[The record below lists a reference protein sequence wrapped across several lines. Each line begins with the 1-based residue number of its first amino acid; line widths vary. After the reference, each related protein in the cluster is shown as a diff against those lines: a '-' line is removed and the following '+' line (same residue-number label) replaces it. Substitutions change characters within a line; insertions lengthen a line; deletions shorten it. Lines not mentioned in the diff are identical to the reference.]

1 MRDRAVIAPGSATP
15 EDARPHDLVVLGGG
29 PGGYATALYGAA
41 AGLRVALVEEDRVGG
56 TCLHRGCVPAKELLQ
71 TAEVLRTVRDAGAFG
86 VRTGAPTGV
95 PTVELPVAQAR
106 KQQIVDR
113 LTKGLEGLLAG
124 RSVDLFRSRGVVA
137 DAAPAHLLLADGT
150 RLAGR
155 ALVLATGS
163 VPRELPGVPF
173 DGERVLSSDH
183 VLNLDRVPARTV
195 IVGGGAIGC
204 EFASYLTDIGSQ
216 VTVLEALPS
225 ILPGVDEQVSAVVG
239 RVFRR
244 RGVAVH
250 TGVTVE
256 AVEPHDDG
264 VRVRYRPAPSPA
276 AGAAGGSAND
286 PVTVDAD
293 VVVVSI
299 GRRPRSDGIG
309 LAEAG
314 IVCDERGHVT
324 VDPYRRTS
332 VPGVY
337 AVGDLVPGPALAHV
351 AFAEAIVAVRTI
363 LGEAAPPLD
372 EDRVPWCIYCHPEVA
387 FAGLTEAEARRR
399 GHDVVTST
407 HRFGGNSR
415 ALILGQPD
423 GVVKLVAERDGPLL
437 GVHIA
442 GPWATELLAEGY
454 LAVNW
459 EATPAEIG
467 GLIHPHPTLSEVFG
481 EAALALTGRSLH

>member
-1 MRDRAVIAPGSATP
+1 MSDRPVTAPGPAP
-15 EDARPHDLVVLGGG
+15 HDGARPHDLVVLGGG

-71 TAEVLRTVRDAGAFG
+71 TAEVLRTVRDAASFG
-86 VRTGAPTGV
+86 VRAGPPTL
-95 PTVELPVAQAR
+95 ELPAAQVR
-106 KQQIVDR
+106 KQQIVER

-124 RSVDLFRSRGVVA
+124 RSVEVFRSRGVVA
-137 DAAPAHLLLADGT
+137 DGSGRRLALADGT
-150 RLAGR
+150 SLAGR

-163 VPRELPGVPF
+163 EPRALPGVPF

-183 VLNLDRVPARTV
+183 VLTLDRVPERTV

-204 EFASYLTDIGSQ
+204 EFASYLSDVGSE

-225 ILPGVDEQVSAVVG
+225 ILPGVDEQVSAVVA
-239 RVFRR
+239 RSFRR
-244 RGVAVH
+244 RGVTVH
-250 TGVTVE
+250 SGVTVE
-256 AVEPHDDG
+256 AVEPDDTG
-264 VRVRYRPAPSPA
+264 VRVRYRPPPAPA
-276 AGAAGGSAND
+276 AGAATAVVAD
-286 PVTVDAD
+286 PVTVTAD

-299 GRRPRSDGIG
+299 GRRPRSEGIG

-314 IVCDERGHVT
+314 IACDERGHVT
-324 VDPYRRTS
+324 VDAHRRTS

-337 AVGDLVPGPALAHV
+337 ALGDLVPGPALAHV

-363 LGEAAPPLD
+363 LGEPAVPVD
-372 EDRVPWCIYCHPEVA
+372 EDRVPWCIYSHPEVA
-387 FAGLTEAEARRR
+387 FAGLTEHEARRR

-481 EAALALTGRSLH
+481 EAALALTGRALH